1 VVVGPLALH
10 ADGFEQWLVDRG
22 FSWSSASCRVWHF
35 DHLSRWLE
43 REELCLEEGLTPAR
57 LRQFSA
63 AHRAAGYATLSSPSS
78 TRLPLAYLR
87 EAGVVP
93 ALVSLTAKGHVDLLL
108 ADYRRYLA
116 RERGLCRKT
125 LYEYERVV
133 RPFLAEREQ
142 PGGLALEQLSAA
154 DVSLFLARECPKR
167 SLSEA
172 KQLVKGLRSLL
183 RYLHVEGLI
192 DAPLRGAVPGVADLR
207 GRALP
212 RGLEP
217 AAVAKLL
224 ASCDPRRAA
233 GQRDYAI
240 LVLLVRLGLRAC
252 EVAAM
257 RLEDVDWHSGEIVI
271 RGKESRRECLPLPVD
286 VGEALVCYLR
296 CRPQSA
302 SRALFLRVNAPR
314 VELTSK
320 AVSMRV
326 RAACARAGLPGM
338 GAHRLRH
345 TAATDMLRAGASLPE
360 IAQVLRHQSLQTT
373 TEYARVDRV
382 ALRVLAR
389 PWPVGAA

>member
-1 VVVGPLALH
+1 MAAH
-10 ADGFEQWLVDRG
+10 AEGFERWLVGRG
-22 FSWSSASCRVWHF
+22 YSWSAASCRVWHF

-43 REELCLEEGLTPAR
+43 REGLCPEEGLTPAQ
-57 LRQFSA
+57 LKQFST

-78 TRLPLAYLR
+78 MKLPLAYLR
-87 EAGVVP
+87 EAEVLRTAGSP
-93 ALVSLTAKGHVDLLL
+93 APAGHVGLLIG
-108 ADYRRYLA
+108 DYRRYLA
-116 RERGLCRKT
+116 HERGLSVKT
-125 LYEYERVV
+125 LNEYERVV
-133 RPFLAEREQ
+133 RPFLTEREQ
-142 PGGLALEQLSAA
+142 PDGLELQRLTAA
-154 DVSLFLARECPKR
+154 DVSVFLARECPKR

-183 RYLHVEGLI
+183 HYLHVEGLI

-217 AAVAKLL
+217 ATVASLL
-224 ASCDPRRAA
+224 ASCDRAQTV
-233 GQRDYAI
+233 GLRDYAI
-240 LVLLVRLGLRAC
+240 LLLLARLGLRAF

-257 RLEDVDWHSGEIVI
+257 CLEDVDWHRGEIVV
-271 RGKESRRECLPLPVD
+271 RGKGSRRDCLPLPVD
-286 VGEALVCYLR
+286 VGEALASYLR
-296 CRPQSA
+296 CRPQSG
-302 SRALFLRVNAPR
+302 SRALFLRVIGSR

-326 RAACARAGLPGM
+326 YAACARAGLPEV

-360 IAQVLRHQSLQTT
+360 IAQVLRHKTLQMT

-382 ALRVLAR
+382 ALRTLAR
-389 PWPVGAA
+389 PWPVGAR

>member
-1 VVVGPLALH
+1 VAGPLAPH
-10 ADGFEQWLVDRG
+10 ADGFERWLVDRG
-22 FSWSSASCRVWHF
+22 FSWSAASCRVWHF

-43 REELCLEEGLTPAR
+43 REELCLEDGLTPQR
-57 LRQFSA
+57 LELFLA
-63 AHRAAGYATLSSPSS
+63 AHRAAGYATLSTPTS

-87 EAGVVP
+87 EAGVLPV
-93 ALVSLTAKGHVDLLL
+93 AVSPVAKGHVELLL
-108 ADYRRYLA
+108 GDYRRYLA
-116 RERGLCRKT
+116 HERGLSLKT
-125 LYEYERVV
+125 LDEYERVV
-133 RPFLAEREQ
+133 RPFLAERQQ
-142 PGGLALEQLSAA
+142 PGGLALDRLSAA
-154 DVSLFLARECPKR
+154 DVSLFVARECPKR

-172 KQLVKGLRSLL
+172 KQLMKGLRSLL

-192 DAPLRGAVPGVADLR
+192 QAPLRGAVPGVADLR

-217 AAVAKLL
+217 AAVARLL
-224 ASCDPRRAA
+224 ASCDRRRTV
-233 GQRDYAI
+233 GRRDYAI

-252 EVAAM
+252 EVAAI
-257 RLEDVDWHSGEIVI
+257 RLEDVDWHHGEIVV

-296 CRPQSA
+296 CRPQSG
-302 SRALFLRVNAPR
+302 SRALFLRVIAPL
-314 VELTSK
+314 VELTSD

-326 RAACARAGLPGM
+326 HAACERAGLPGM

-345 TAATDMLRAGASLPE
+345 TAATHMLRAGASLPE

-382 ALRVLAR
+382 ALRTLAQ
-389 PWPVGAA
+389 PWPAGAA

>member
-1 VVVGPLALH
+1 LAAH
-10 ADGFEQWLVDRG
+10 AEGFERWLVGRG
-22 FSWSSASCRVWHF
+22 YSWSAASCRVWHF

-43 REELCLEEGLTPAR
+43 REGLCPEEGLTPAQ
-57 LRQFSA
+57 LKQFST

-78 TRLPLAYLR
+78 MKLPLAYLR
-87 EAGVVP
+87 EAEVLRTAGSP
-93 ALVSLTAKGHVDLLL
+93 APAGHVGLLIG
-108 ADYRRYLA
+108 DYRRYLA
-116 RERGLCRKT
+116 HERGLSVKT
-125 LYEYERVV
+125 LNEYERVV
-133 RPFLAEREQ
+133 RPFLTEREQ
-142 PGGLALEQLSAA
+142 PDGLELQRLTAA
-154 DVSLFLARECPKR
+154 DVSVFLARECPKR

-183 RYLHVEGLI
+183 HYLHVEGLI

-217 AAVAKLL
+217 ATVASLL
-224 ASCDPRRAA
+224 ASCDRAQTV
-233 GQRDYAI
+233 GLRDYAI
-240 LVLLVRLGLRAC
+240 LLLLARLGLRAF

-257 RLEDVDWHSGEIVI
+257 CLEDVDWHRGEIVV
-271 RGKESRRECLPLPVD
+271 RGKGSRRDCLPLPVD
-286 VGEALVCYLR
+286 VGEALASYLR
-296 CRPQSA
+296 CRPQSG
-302 SRALFLRVNAPR
+302 SRALFLRVIGSR

-326 RAACARAGLPGM
+326 YAACARAGLPEV

-360 IAQVLRHQSLQTT
+360 IAQVLRHKTLQMT

-382 ALRVLAR
+382 ALRTLAR
-389 PWPVGAA
+389 PWPVGAR

>member
-1 VVVGPLALH
+1 LAAH
-10 ADGFEQWLVDRG
+10 AEGFERWLVGRG
-22 FSWSSASCRVWHF
+22 YSWSAASCRVWHF

-43 REELCLEEGLTPAR
+43 REGLCPEEGLTPAQ
-57 LRQFSA
+57 LKQFST

-78 TRLPLAYLR
+78 MKLPLAYLR
-87 EAGVVP
+87 EAEVLRTAGSP
-93 ALVSLTAKGHVDLLL
+93 APVGHVGLLIG
-108 ADYRRYLA
+108 DYRRYLA
-116 RERGLCRKT
+116 HERGLSVKT
-125 LYEYERVV
+125 LNEYERVV
-133 RPFLAEREQ
+133 RPFLTEREQ
-142 PGGLALEQLSAA
+142 PDGLELQRLTAA
-154 DVSLFLARECPKR
+154 DVSVFLARECPKR

-183 RYLHVEGLI
+183 HYLHVEGLI

-217 AAVAKLL
+217 ATVASLL
-224 ASCDPRRAA
+224 ASCDRAQTV
-233 GQRDYAI
+233 GLRDYAI
-240 LVLLVRLGLRAC
+240 LLLLARLGLRAF

-257 RLEDVDWHSGEIVI
+257 CLEDVDWHRGEIVV
-271 RGKESRRECLPLPVD
+271 RGKGSRRDCLPLPVD
-286 VGEALVCYLR
+286 VGEALASYLR
-296 CRPQSA
+296 CRPQSV
-302 SRALFLRVNAPR
+302 SRALFLRVIGSR

-326 RAACARAGLPGM
+326 YAACARAGLPEV

-360 IAQVLRHQSLQTT
+360 IAQVLRHKTLQMT

-382 ALRVLAR
+382 ALRTLAR
-389 PWPVGAA
+389 PWPVGAR